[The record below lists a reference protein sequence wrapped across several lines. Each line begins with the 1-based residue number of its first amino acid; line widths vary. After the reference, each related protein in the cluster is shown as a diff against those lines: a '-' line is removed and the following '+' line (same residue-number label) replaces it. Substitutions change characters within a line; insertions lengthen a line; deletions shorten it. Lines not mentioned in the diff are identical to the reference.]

1 MSDLKYIL
9 EISPTRHV
17 ERAEKKIVRNIPC
30 PTCKG
35 RGGFKE
41 ETGHDQY
48 VFIPCDVCDGTKKI
62 KATITI
68 EWEADYES

>member
-1 MSDLKYIL
+1 MSDLKYVL
-9 EISPTRHV
+9 EVSPTRYV
-17 ERAEKKIVRNIPC
+17 EHTEKKTVRNVPC
-30 PTCKG
+30 PYCNG

-41 ETGHDQY
+41 ETGHDRSI
-48 VFIPCDVCDGTKKI
+48 FIPCDVCDGTRKI